1 MSILIGEKPARLQ
14 LDTGSDITVINQ
26 QLWKQLGKPH
36 LNPSKVEIEAKSRPL
51 LTIYTHRGLYHYNR
65 LPPGIKVAPGAFQQ
79 IMDKMLAGVNGV
91 SAYMDDVIVGGKTQ
105 EEHDAALEETL
116 KRIRDYGFT
125 IRSEKCAFNKSE
137 IRYLGHIID
146 SRGLRPDPAK
156 IDAIKNLPAP
166 KDVTGVRSFIGA
178 INVYAKFIPNMR
190 NLRYPLDK
198 LLLAGSVFQWT
209 PECQKA
215 FDQFKALLSTEL
227 LLTHYDPTRDIV
239 VSADAS
245 SVGLGATLCH
255 KYPDGSLKVL
265 HKGHP
270 GMQRMKAIARSFL
283 YWPMIDDDIVS
294 YVASCGSCLVAA
306 KAPPRATPATWPTP
320 SGAWRRVHVDYA
332 GPLEGYYF
340 LVVVDAF
347 SKWPE
352 FYKTTS
358 TTTSATISMLR
369 NIFARFGMPETLV
382 SDNGP
387 QFTSAL
393 FAEFC
398 NSSGIEHI
406 TTAPFHPQSNGQAKR
421 FVDTLKRALRKIQS
435 DETSL
440 DETLELFLM
449 TYRSTP
455 NAQLSQQKSPAQ
467 EMFGCPIRTA
477 LELLRPT
484 SSHSLSPSS
493 FISKLMEVDT
503 GKDRS

>member
-1 MSILIGEKPARLQ
+1 
-14 LDTGSDITVINQ
+14 
-26 QLWKQLGKPH
+26 
-36 LNPSKVEIEAKSRPL
+36 
-51 LTIYTHRGLYHYNR
+51 
-65 LPPGIKVAPGAFQQ
+65 
-79 IMDKMLAGVNGV
+79 
-91 SAYMDDVIVGGKTQ
+91 
-105 EEHDAALEETL
+105 
-116 KRIRDYGFT
+116 
-125 IRSEKCAFNKSE
+125 
-137 IRYLGHIID
+137 
-146 SRGLRPDPAK
+146 
-156 IDAIKNLPAP
+156 
-166 KDVTGVRSFIGA
+166 
-178 INVYAKFIPNMR
+178 MR

-245 SVGLGATLCH
+245 PDGLRATLCH
-255 KYPDGSLKVL
+255 KYPDESLKVL

-270 GMQRMKAIARSFL
+270 GMQRMKAIARSYL

-294 YVASCGSCLVAA
+294 YVASCGSCLAAA

-320 SGAWRRVHVDYA
+320 SSARRRVHVDYA
-332 GPLEGYYF
+332 GPLEGCYF

-352 FYKTTS
+352 IYKTTT
-358 TTTSATISMLR
+358 TTTSATISMIR
-369 NIFARFGMPETLV
+369 NIFTRFGMPETLV

-393 FAEFC
+393 FVEFC

-406 TTAPFHPQSNGQAKR
+406 TTAPFHPQSNGQAER

-440 DETLELFLM
+440 DEALELFLM

-455 NAQLSQQKSPAQ
+455 NTQLSQQKSPAE
-467 EMFGCPIRTA
+467 EMFGRTGAVAAPIIT
-477 LELLRPT
+477 LT
-484 SSHSLSPSS
+484 IS
-493 FISKLMEVDT
+493 FLIYFSAKFST
-503 GKDRS
+503 